1 MRWRAVMTGAG
12 VALTAAPALAQ
23 SADSLLDQMLPAG
36 AENYFLL
43 AIIAG
48 VVAFAVVVAIHWSRT
63 QAQLTGM
70 KQENE
75 AAFAR
80 LQAERDAGFSLLMAG
95 YPIVIRWG
103 PDGQEPTID
112 CAAPAGSPLPG
123 DRGDV
128 MAFGRWLA
136 PAAAAELEQAIELL
150 RRTGAGF
157 SLALASR
164 NGSPIQADGM
174 ASGAMQV
181 VRFRDSGESERAYA
195 ELYESYRVLKRDAEA
210 LQTVLEAVAM
220 PAWLRDD
227 RGRLSWVN
235 EAYAAATGSG
245 SAAIAVERD
254 ASIFGS
260 EADRVIAAMLDE
272 AGHYRAHMSIPGNA
286 RHFALET
293 CRVAGIEAGIALDVT
308 EDSKALRA
316 LSQEIDSHLH
326 TLNKLGTGVA
336 RFDDGLRL
344 QFANTAVRRLW
355 QLDPEW
361 LDAGPQ
367 GGDIL
372 DALRSAR
379 RLPDEAD
386 YRGWKE
392 RFLTIP
398 EKTREELWRLP
409 DGQKLRVVADPQ
421 PQGGVAYLFEDVTER
436 MALQSR
442 FEQVS
447 ELQRETLD
455 NLSEAIVV
463 FASNGRLRLSNPAM
477 HDMWG
482 LDESAMASAPRID
495 QVIGWCREQHGAEE
509 DWAAL
514 HAAVTGLEDRRQGLQ
529 RRFRRSDG
537 RVIHM
542 SAAPLP
548 DGGTLAVFIDVTDAA
563 NVEETLRKANDAL
576 KAAAKLRNDFLQKI
590 SYELRV
596 PLTTIIGYAQ
606 ILAGTPDAPE
616 ARRSEQTGHILTS
629 ANALLTMID
638 DILDLA
644 TVDAGAMTLDISEI
658 DITRIIDAAC
668 EALRDRL
675 EAKSIALTVDI
686 DDDIGALKGD
696 AARLKQVLF
705 NILSNAIGF
714 SADGGR
720 IEIGCAGDAAA
731 VTLTVRDYGTGIAQE
746 QLTRVFDRFESHTAG
761 TDHRGAGLGL
771 AIVRSFVALHGGN
784 VQIESR
790 KAEGTSVVVRL
801 PRVPQPPEV
810 KPIPPVAPR
819 AATNDESARARR
831 TS

>member
-1 MRWRAVMTGAG
+1 MTGA
-12 VALTAAPALAQ
+12 VAALAACPALAQ
-23 SADSLLDQMLPAG
+23 TETGALFDQILPAG
-36 AENYFLL
+36 VENYFLL
-43 AIIAG
+43 AIVAG

-63 QAQLTGM
+63 QAQLTALR
-70 KQENE
+70 QESDT
-75 AAFAR
+75 ALAR
-80 LQAERDAGFSLLMAG
+80 LQAERDAGLSLLMAG

-103 PDGQEPTID
+103 PGNRGPAID
-112 CAAPAGSPLPG
+112 CAAPAGSPLPAE
-123 DRGDV
+123 RAEIL
-128 MAFGRWLA
+128 AFGRWLA
-136 PAAAAELEQAIELL
+136 PASAAELDHAIDLL

-157 SLALASR
+157 SLALATR

-195 ELYESYRVLKRDAEA
+195 ELYENYRLLKRDAEA

-220 PAWLRDD
+220 PAWLRDES
-227 RGRLSWVN
+227 GRLSWVN
-235 EAYAAATGSG
+235 EAYAAAAGSG
-245 SAAIAVERD
+245 SAAAAVERG
-254 ASIFGS
+254 ASFFGAD
-260 EADRVIAAMLDE
+260 ADREVAAALE
-272 AGHYRAHMSIPGNA
+272 REGHYRGHMTTPGNG
-286 RHFALET
+286 RHYALKT
-293 CRVAGIEAGIALDVT
+293 CRVGGIEAGIALDVT
-308 EDSKALRA
+308 EDSRALRA
-316 LSQEIDSHLH
+316 LSQEIDGHLH

-336 RFDDGLRL
+336 RFDGGHRL

-398 EKTREELWRLP
+398 EKTREDLWRLP

-477 HDMWG
+477 HEMWN

-495 QVIGWCREQHGAEE
+495 QVIGWCRERHGADE

-514 HAAVTGLEDRRQGLQ
+514 HAAVTGLEDRRQGLE

-548 DGGTLAVFIDVTDAA
+548 DGGTLAVFIDMTDAA
-563 NVEETLRKANDAL
+563 NVEETLRQANEAL
-576 KAAAKLRNDFLQKI
+576 TAAAKLRNDFLQKI

-606 ILAGTPDAPE
+606 ILAGTPGAPE
-616 ARRSEQTGHILTS
+616 TRRIEQTGHILTS
-629 ANALLTMID
+629 ANALLAMID

-644 TVDAGAMTLDISEI
+644 TVDAGAMTLDISDI
-658 DITRIIDAAC
+658 DIPRIVDAAC

-675 EAKSIALTVDI
+675 EAKSIEVSVDI
-686 DDDIGALKGD
+686 EEDIGSLKGD
-696 AARLKQVLF
+696 AARLRQVLF

-714 SADGGR
+714 SPDGGR
-720 IEIGCAGDAAA
+720 VEIGCTGDAAS
-731 VTLTVRDYGTGIAQE
+731 VTFTVRDYGTGIPE
-746 QLTRVFDRFESHTAG
+746 ERLGRVFDRFESHTAG
-761 TDHRGAGLGL
+761 TDHRGVGLGL

-790 KAEGTSVVVRL
+790 KTQGTTVTFRL
-801 PRVPQPPEV
+801 PRLPQPPEV
-810 KPIPPVAPR
+810 RAIPSSAPR
-819 AATNDESARARR
+819 ERATPNDDATRSRR

>member
-1 MRWRAVMTGAG
+1 MTGAG
-12 VALTAAPALAQ
+12 AALAASPALAQ
-23 SADSLLDQMLPAG
+23 ATPETVFDQMLPAG
-36 AENYFLL
+36 VENYFVL

-48 VVAFAVVVAIHWSRT
+48 VVSFAVVVAIHWSRT
-63 QAQLTGM
+63 QAQLSGL

-80 LQAERDAGFSLLMAG
+80 MQAERDAAFALLMAG

-103 PDGQEPTID
+103 PDAQDPAID
-112 CAAPAGSPLPG
+112 CAAPAGSPLPA
-123 DRGDV
+123 DRADV
-128 MAFGRWLA
+128 LAFGRWLA
-136 PAAAAELEQAIELL
+136 PAAAAELEHAIGLL
-150 RRTGAGF
+150 RSAGTSF
-157 SLALASR
+157 SLALATR
-164 NGSPIQADGM
+164 HGAPIQADGM

-195 ELYESYRVLKRDAEA
+195 QLYENYRLLKRDAEA
-210 LQTVLEAVAM
+210 LQTVLAAVAM
-220 PAWLRDD
+220 PAWLRDGE
-227 RGRLSWVN
+227 GRLSWVN
-235 EAYAAATGSG
+235 EAYAAATGNG
-245 SAAIAVERD
+245 SAANAVEKD
-254 ASIFGS
+254 ASIFGND
-260 EADRVIAAMLDE
+260 ADREIAAALE
-272 AGHYRAHMSIPGNA
+272 TAGHYRAHMTLPGSG

-308 EDSKALRA
+308 EDSKALRS
-316 LSQEIDSHLH
+316 LSQEIDGHLH

-336 RFDDGLRL
+336 RFDDRLRL

-361 LDAGPQ
+361 LDASPH

-379 RLPDEAD
+379 RIPDEAD

-398 EKTREELWRLP
+398 EKTRDELWRLP

-421 PQGGVAYLFEDVTER
+421 PQGGIAYLFEDVTER

-477 HDMWG
+477 HEMWS

-495 QVIGWCREQHGAEE
+495 QVIAWCRDRHGEND

-514 HAAVTGLEDRRQGLQ
+514 HAAVTGLEDRRQGLE
-529 RRFRRSDG
+529 RRFRRADG

-563 NVEETLRKANDAL
+563 NVEETLRQANEAL
-576 KAAAKLRNDFLQKI
+576 TAAAKLRNDFLQKI

-606 ILAGTPDAPE
+606 ILAGTPGAPE
-616 ARRSEQTGHILTS
+616 SRRSEQTGHILTS

-644 TVDAGAMTLDISEI
+644 TVDAGAMTIDIADIDIS
-658 DITRIIDAAC
+658 RIIDSAC
-668 EALRDRL
+668 EGLRDRL
-675 EAKSIALTVDI
+675 EAKSIVLSVDI
-686 DDDIGALKGD
+686 EDDIGPLKGD

-714 SADGGR
+714 SDDGGR
-720 IEIGCAGDAAA
+720 IEIGCAGDATA
-731 VTLTVRDYGTGIAQE
+731 VTVTVRDYGAGIAQE
-746 QLTRVFDRFESHTAG
+746 QLGRVFDRFESHTAG
-761 TDHRGAGLGL
+761 TAHRGAGLGL

-801 PRVPQPPEV
+801 PRMPKPPEV
-810 KPIPPVAPR
+810 KQIPPAAPR
-819 AATNDESARARR
+819 TAASEEAARARR